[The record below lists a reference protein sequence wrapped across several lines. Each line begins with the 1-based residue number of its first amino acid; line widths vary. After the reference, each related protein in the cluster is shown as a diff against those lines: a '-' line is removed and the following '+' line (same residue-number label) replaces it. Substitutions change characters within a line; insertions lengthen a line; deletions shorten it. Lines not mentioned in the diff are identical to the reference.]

1 MKLKV
6 WIALALL
13 VVCTSAFAAD
23 EPKQPQMSPE
33 EKAMMEAWMKYMTP
47 GEGHKMLDGM
57 AGTWDTKVTS
67 WMAPGAP
74 PMVSGGTSENSWI
87 LGGRYMQEK
96 ATGSFMGQAF
106 NGIGLTG
113 YDNAKKQY
121 VGSWVDNMGTGIM
134 TQTGSTTDGKV
145 WNFKGSS
152 TDPMS
157 GKDMPSEMK
166 VTVTDKD
173 HHTMEMWGP
182 GPDGKMFKMM
192 EITYTRKK

>member
-1 MKLKV
+1 MKIKA
-6 WIALALL
+6 WFALALL

-33 EKAMMEAWMKYMTP
+33 EKAMMDAWMKYMTP
-47 GEGHKMLDGM
+47 SEGHKMLDGM
-57 AGTWDTKVTS
+57 AGNWDTKVSS

-74 PMVSGGTSENSWI
+74 PMTSTGMSENSWI

-96 ATGSFMGQAF
+96 ASGSFMGQQF
-106 NGIGLTG
+106 SGIGITG
-113 YDNAKKQY
+113 YDNAKKMY
-121 VGSWVDNMGTGIM
+121 VGSWIDNMGTGIM
-134 TQTGSTTDGKV
+134 TSSGSTTDGKV
-145 WNFKGSS
+145 WTFKGSS

-182 GPDGKMFKMM
+182 APDGKMFKMM